1 MVDEATITEI
11 STMDLPNDL
20 DEGTAQKRRVLVAI
34 RYTSAA
40 ADNTITLA
48 TYLPGVADVEGV
60 VWDSMDSAITATAVT
75 WSTTTITTA
84 GDAGSHIGELG
95 VVVNFT

>member
-1 MVDEATITEI
+1 MVNEATITEI

-20 DEGTAQKRRVLVAI
+20 DSGTQKRRALVAI

-40 ADNTITLA
+40 ASDTITLA

-60 VWDSMDSAITATAVT
+60 VWDSMNSAITATAVT

-95 VVVNFT
+95 VVVNYT